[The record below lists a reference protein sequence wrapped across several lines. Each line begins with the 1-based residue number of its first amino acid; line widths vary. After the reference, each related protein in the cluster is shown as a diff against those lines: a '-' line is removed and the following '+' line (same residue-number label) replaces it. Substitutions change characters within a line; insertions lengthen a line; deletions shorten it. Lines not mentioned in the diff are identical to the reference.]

1 MVYAPVAADFTH
13 AYRKDTEHQSAT
25 GGRPS
30 AGCGAIRVSIE
41 VCVSLSHKP
50 HEAGWHGVEAADTD
64 GSGGFSSS

>member
-1 MVYAPVAADFTH
+1 MV
-13 AYRKDTEHQSAT
+13 EHQSAT